1 MNVTPDGL
9 RYLHP
14 HPPAPFHRRALLPW
28 ICGTDPKRWI
38 TQAWIGYALLLV
50 GTFGLVGGW
59 QGLAAAALV
68 AVLPGIMLGLVHPVL
83 VDTTALGLATASA
96 ALWVNDLQ
104 TPAIAL
110 VLVAGAAKESA
121 PVFAAV
127 FAWNPLLLVG
137 LVVPLLIGVIRGAGE
152 PMAEMG
158 KHHQWILEHPIKA
171 SRKYHDG
178 MLRSLSPVLVF
189 PWGALVVALAAPSWQ
204 LGAALAVA
212 YGQLLLATDT
222 VRLYQQAA
230 PAVAIAATTAVD
242 PVWWP
247 VLLVLTAF
255 NPARGD
261 GV

>member
-28 ICGTDPKRWI
+28 LCGTDPKRWI
-38 TQAWIGYALLLV
+38 AQAWIGYALIAV
-50 GTFGLVGGW
+50 GTFALVGGW
-59 QGLAAAALV
+59 QGVAAAALV
-68 AVLPGIMLGLVHPVL
+68 LVLPGIMLGLVHPVL
-83 VDTTALGLATASA
+83 IDTTALGLAVCSA
-96 ALWVNDLQ
+96 ALWVQGFEVL
-104 TPAIAL
+104 AVVL
-110 VLVAGAAKESA
+110 VLIAGAVKESA

-127 FAWNPLLLVG
+127 FAWTPVLLVG
-137 LVVPLLIGVIRGAGE
+137 VAVALIIGWIRKPGE

-158 KHHQWILEHPIKA
+158 KHHQWILEHPFKA

-178 MLRSLSPVLVF
+178 VLKSLSPILVY

-204 LGAALAVA
+204 LGAALALGYA
-212 YGQLLLATDT
+212 QLLIATDT

-230 PAVAIAATTAVD
+230 PAVAIAATTAVE

>member
-204 LGAALAVA
+204 LGAALALGYA
-212 YGQLLLATDT
+212 QLLIATDT

>member
-14 HPPAPFHRRALLPW
+14 NPPAPFHRRALLPW
-28 ICGTDPKRWI
+28 LCGADPKRWI
-38 TQAWIGYALLLV
+38 AQAWIGYALIFV
-50 GTFGLVGGW
+50 GTFALVGGW

-83 VDTTALGLATASA
+83 VDTTALGLATVAA
-96 ALWVNDLQ
+96 ALWVHDLQ
-104 TPAIAL
+104 IPAVAV
-110 VLVAGAAKESA
+110 VLLAGAAKESA

-127 FAWNPLLLVG
+127 FAWNPVLIVG
-137 LVVPLLIGVIRGAGE
+137 LVAPLLIGLVRRPGE
-152 PMAEMG
+152 MPGMG

-171 SRKYHDG
+171 SLKYHDG
-178 MLRSLSPVLVF
+178 MLRSLSPVLVY
-189 PWGALVVALAAPSWQ
+189 PWGACVVALAAASWQ
-204 LGAALAVA
+204 LAAALALGYA
-212 YGQLLLATDT
+212 QLLIATDS

-230 PAVAIAATTAVD
+230 PVVAIAATTAVD

-247 VLLVLTAF
+247 VLLALTAF